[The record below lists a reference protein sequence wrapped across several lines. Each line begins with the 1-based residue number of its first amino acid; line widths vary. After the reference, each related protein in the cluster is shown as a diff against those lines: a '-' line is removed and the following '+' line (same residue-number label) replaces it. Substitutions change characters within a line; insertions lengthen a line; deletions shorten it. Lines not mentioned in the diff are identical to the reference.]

1 MKLTKLKDLIYERL
15 LTKTT
20 GSVTISFKIDTTSH
34 SEVRKF
40 RHENEIDDYEII
52 KTIEPTLNDILNL
65 LIFNELDIEDEICI
79 TNERTFLNVVC
90 AIKQSAKDEI
100 DLVLITVIRK
110 RNFVPYANTY
120 RIFV

>member
-1 MKLTKLKDLIYERL
+1 MKLTKLRDLITERL
-15 LTKTT
+15 LTKTK

-52 KTIEPTLNDILNL
+52 KTIEPTLDDILNL

-79 TNERTFLNVVC
+79 TNEKTFLNVVC
-90 AIKQSAKDEI
+90 AIKQSAADEI

-110 RNFVPYANTY
+110 RNFIPYANTY